1 MAVKIL
7 IVDDEPEMVRF
18 LEHVLIEEGYDV
30 QSALDGREGLRKAYA
45 FQPDLVLLDVMMPVM
60 SGWEMLDH
68 LREFC
73 DVPVIMLTAVHGEE
87 AVVRGLDGGADDYL
101 AKPFRV
107 QELRARIRAALRRAE
122 LPRSGPD
129 SVLRLDGGQLAI
141 DSTSRQVSVQG
152 KAIDLTPTEY
162 KLLYY
167 LACNA
172 GRVLTYDQILDY
184 VWGPGREE
192 SSATLKVFVR
202 QLRLKIE
209 PVPGHPRYLLTER
222 GVGYQLAKV

>member
-1 MAVKIL
+1 MAAKIL

-18 LEHVLIEEGYDV
+18 LERALSGEGYEV
-30 QSALDGREGLRKAYA
+30 QSALDGREGLHKVYA
-45 FQPDLVLLDVMMPVM
+45 FRPDLVLLDVMMPVM
-60 SGWEMLDH
+60 TGWEMLGH

-73 DVPVIMLTAVHGEE
+73 DVPVIMLTAIHGEE

-107 QELRARIRAALRRAE
+107 QELRARVRATLRRAE
-122 LPRSGPD
+122 LPRSEPD
-129 SVLRLDGGQLAI
+129 SVFRFDGGQLTI
-141 DSTSRQVSVQG
+141 DPTGRQVSVQG

-172 GRVLTYDQILDY
+172 GQVLTYGQILDN

-192 SSATLKVFVR
+192 SLATLKVFVR

-209 PVPGHPRYLLTER
+209 EIPGRPRYLLTER
-222 GVGYQLAKV
+222 GIGYQLAKI